1 MAWNGLTLTV
11 EGRNALNQAQAG
23 AGLCFKS
30 IVVGDGDAPANF
42 QTRRSLV
49 HQLYEL
55 TELKLDVTE
64 EGCTLTAD
72 FPQVE
77 YDYYFREVGIIV
89 ITESGEKLY
98 VYDNCGEDAQ
108 YIVSTTGVE
117 TREKRLRLSLII
129 SDVADITLLTPSIL
143 YVSYDDFDREI
154 SWLKQNKVSTK
165 GGDISATVAE
175 FEESAELVVPESGE
189 DISTIFGKLKKAV
202 RELISHIGNKNNPHK
217 VTKEQIGLGN
227 AENTSDAD
235 KPVSNAVQEA
245 LDAYYTQLTAYADKA
260 IADLINGAPT
270 TLDTLKELADAIND
284 NKSIT
289 DALNEAI
296 GKKANTN
303 ELGSAAYKNVVNND
317 TTTVDGYVADARIVK
332 THGDEID
339 ELNKNLTK
347 KQDALTAITTSNIG
361 SQAVNKATHDSGGY
375 HIHDT
380 LIQILGSY
388 TPKSKYGA
396 MHVTNFRGVWS
407 TVTVGSYNWVT
418 YITGCCVWLSNNRC
432 DLHFDIL
439 LRDGFGTK
447 NGTLHTQMVN
457 MDVIKDALSM
467 STLTF
472 DAIQT
477 DAQVFIGQE
486 YVYDSSIDVRDLIA
500 VTNCYY
506 DNHFSFYRFTSDGK
520 ITREYYDNGIVWG
533 NLYVNQGALTMR
545 HSNIWRVNVY
555 GASYT

>member
-296 GKKANTN
+296 GKKANTS
-303 ELGSAAYKNVVNND
+303 ELGAAAYRKVANND

-332 THGDEID
+332 THGNEID
-339 ELNKNLTK
+339 
-347 KQDALTAITTSNIG
+347 
-361 SQAVNKATHDSGGY
+361 
-375 HIHDT
+375 
-380 LIQILGSY
+380 QILGSY
-388 TPKSKYGA
+388 MQKSKYGA

-407 TVTVGSYNWVT
+407 IVTVGSYEWVA
-418 YITGCCVWLSNNRC
+418 YITGCCKWLTNNRC

-439 LRDGFGTK
+439 LRDGFGTT
-447 NGTLHTQMVN
+447 NGALHTQMVN
-457 MDVIKDALSM
+457 MDAIKGALYM

-477 DAQVFIGQE
+477 DAQVFTGQQ
-486 YVYDSSIDVRDLIA
+486 YIYDSSIDVRNLIA
-500 VTNCYY
+500 VNNCYY
-506 DNHFSFYRFTSDGK
+506 DNQFSLYRFTDGGA
-520 ITREYYDNGIVWG
+520 ITREYYDNGILWG
-533 NLYVNQGALTMR
+533 NLYVNQGALTMKYG
-545 HSNIWRVNVY
+545 NIWRVNVY